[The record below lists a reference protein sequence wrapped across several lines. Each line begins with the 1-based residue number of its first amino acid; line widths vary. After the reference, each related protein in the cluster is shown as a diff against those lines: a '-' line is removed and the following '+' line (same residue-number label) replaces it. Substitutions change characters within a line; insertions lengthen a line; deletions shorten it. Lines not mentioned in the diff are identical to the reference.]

1 MPRGVLKVMDAVV
14 TRSRISSEIKIEGDT
29 APLVVIGRR
38 GVPMAASILLE
49 HFQEYGTLAELAPR
63 QRGPPTWIVPGVG
76 SRGGARTMP
85 CVAEVLWLETAA
97 KATDVRH
104 KAGHRING

>member
-1 MPRGVLKVMDAVV
+1 MLRCSFTMPRGVLKVMDAVV

-63 QRGPPTWIVPGVG
+63 QDDAV
-76 SRGGARTMP
+76 RGGSA
-85 CVAEVLWLETAA
+85 VA
-97 KATDVRH
+97 
-104 KAGHRING
+104 GNGGEGDGCQA